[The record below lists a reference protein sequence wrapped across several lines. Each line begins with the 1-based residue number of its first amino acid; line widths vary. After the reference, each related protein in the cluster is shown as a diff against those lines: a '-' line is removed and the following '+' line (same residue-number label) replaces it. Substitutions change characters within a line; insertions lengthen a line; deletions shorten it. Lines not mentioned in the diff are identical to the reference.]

1 MFPGVEVEFPGVWSE
16 ARVCGAAE
24 EPDGEELQPAGDG
37 WPVPQR
43 LQEPHQGH
51 RAAHQGV
58 SHFQLLVFVSS

>member
-37 WPVPQR
+37 
-43 LQEPHQGH
+43 
-51 RAAHQGV
+51 
-58 SHFQLLVFVSS
+58 